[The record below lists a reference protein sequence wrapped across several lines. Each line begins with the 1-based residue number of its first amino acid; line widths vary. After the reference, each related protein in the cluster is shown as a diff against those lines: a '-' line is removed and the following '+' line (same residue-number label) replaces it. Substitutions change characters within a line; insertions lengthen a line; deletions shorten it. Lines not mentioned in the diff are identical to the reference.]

1 MDVSLFIII
10 VMIIALLSY
19 ISKRVL
25 DIIEYRLKGPKRMDK
40 YKRSDFIIDDFIKI
54 KEPKE

>member
-25 DIIEYRLKGPKRMDK
+25 DIIEYRLKVPKIIT
-40 YKRSDFIIDDFIKI
+40 YKGSDFISDDFI
-54 KEPKE
+54 